1 MTQPSNVRHNSRRV
15 DYNVLIRFFLLVL
28 ATESISLFEGVWAGT
43 ADHLYKPGEV
53 VELWVNKVRTVLMR
67 CFVLPCV
74 ASGRNGFVQISLTVR
89 YFF

>member
-15 DYNVLIRFFLLVL
+15 DYNVLIRFLLLAL

-53 VELWVNKVRTVLMR
+53 VELWVNKVRTVQMR
-67 CFVLPCV
+67 CFVLPCFTW
-74 ASGRNGFVQISLTVR
+74 GRYGFVRISLTVG
-89 YFF
+89 FF